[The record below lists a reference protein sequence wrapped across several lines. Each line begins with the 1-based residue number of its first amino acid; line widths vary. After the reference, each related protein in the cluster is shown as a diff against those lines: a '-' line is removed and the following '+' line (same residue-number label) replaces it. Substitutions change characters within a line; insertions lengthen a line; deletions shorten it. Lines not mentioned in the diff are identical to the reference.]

1 VRLASSENFHTVQI
15 NEFQF
20 KPSLRIFQRFAGFWH
35 IARALPIYGPAGD
48 ITRWIGTNTDIEDQK
63 NTAEALAHLNE
74 TLEQRVEERTAEL
87 LAAQDA
93 LRRFAG
99 GRNLPRNCCPL
110 VGVSRWLHELSTSAD
125 SSGTSRSVIHINGT
139 EFTSGL
145 DHIGLAGRHSRRLA
159 TKLACW
165 S

>member
-1 VRLASSENFHTVQI
+1 LAGSENFHTVQI

-87 LAAQDA
+87 LAAQGA

-99 GRNLPRNCCPL
+99 RETCLAIVVLWSASAAG
-110 VGVSRWLHELSTSAD
+110 STSC
-125 SSGTSRSVIHINGT
+125 RHRPIHPGHR
-139 EFTSGL
+139 E
-145 DHIGLAGRHSRRLA
+145 A
-159 TKLACW
+159 
-165 S
+165 